1 MKSSNSGPADKFT
14 GVTLAKILRPRGL
27 RGEVAAEILTDF
39 PERLPKLR
47 EVWLSDG
54 RNPPRA
60 IRLQRC
66 WLSPGRGGQA
76 IFHFADINSVEAAE
90 SLRGLEVQVPI
101 EDRAPLAAG
110 NYFVSDLVGCEVWE
124 AGASS
129 ALGSVRDVEFTGGAA
144 PLLAIGPKDSEILL
158 PLAAEFC
165 VRIDVESKRIDVNLP
180 EGLRDLNRK
189 VL

>member
-1 MKSSNSGPADKFT
+1 MPAEKFT
-14 GVTLAKILRPRGL
+14 GVTLARILRPRGL

-47 EVWLSDG
+47 EVWLAGG
-54 RNPPRA
+54 RSAPR
-60 IRLQRC
+60 RVRVQRC

-76 IFHFADINSVEAAE
+76 IFHFADVDSVEAAE
-90 SLRGLEVQVPI
+90 KLRGLEVQVPI
-101 EDRAPLAAG
+101 EERAQLAAG

-129 ALGSVRDVEFTGGAA
+129 ALGSVRDVEFPGGA
-144 PLLAIGPKDSEILL
+144 PLLAIDTKDGEVLV

-165 VRIDVESKRIDVNLP
+165 VRIDVQTKRIDVILP
-180 EGLRDLNRK
+180 EGLRDLNRS
-189 VL
+189 